1 MKNDSAERLVKILRK
16 DDSGI
21 PNSVSEILKQDLL
34 KLFSEYFDLKKDG
47 VGMLVST
54 ENNVIKIRV
63 EVVADSV
70 KNVRIL
76 C

>member
-54 ENNVIKIRV
+54 EDNVIKIRV
-63 EVVADSV
+63 EVVAESV